1 MRTCTNCG
9 AQFADDELFCPVCG
23 QEVQLVPDFETIES
37 KIAQSEKEKEEAER
51 KREEERRFQEQM
63 EQQKKR
69 RMHKLVLM
77 FVLIAAAVIIVTV
90 SVVTAIRSRTVNTFD
105 YQYAQAQECYANK
118 DYTGAL
124 EHLKKALGYEPE
136 NDDANLLLAKTE
148 YQLDQNDEAAKVLES
163 LLDRNGSLEEAYE
176 LLFQIYQDDSQPEK
190 IQARLKKCSLSDI
203 LEKFS
208 RFNPQPP
215 VISPEGNTYNDVVK
229 VEITADG
236 TGEIRYTTDGTDP
249 EKNSVLYTGKLEL
262 SQEGTITVK
271 AVLVTADGLVSDP
284 AEAEYTISY
293 DVPDA
298 PVISPVSGTYKKME
312 TDEVNSYH
320 SGSVS
325 SSSGEEN
332 TAQRITIKVP
342 SGYTCYYS
350 WDSKPDKSSKKYTGP
365 VEMKLGDHVFYAV
378 LCSKQGK
385 LGKVASCT
393 YIYTRV
399 TPTPANTPTPAPV
412 YSYTAP
418 QNAETVET
426 PTPEPTVTETPAPT
440 ATEEPT
446 PTAEASESQSD
457 KS

>member
-1 MRTCTNCG
+1 
-9 AQFADDELFCPVCG
+9 
-23 QEVQLVPDFETIES
+23 
-37 KIAQSEKEKEEAER
+37 
-51 KREEERRFQEQM
+51 
-63 EQQKKR
+63 
-69 RMHKLVLM
+69 MHKLVLM

-90 SVVTAIRSRTVNTFD
+90 SVVAAIRSRTVNTFD
-105 YQYAQAQECYANK
+105 YQYAQAQECYENK

-148 YQLDQNDEAAKVLES
+148 YQLDQNDEAAEVLEA

-176 LLFQIYQDDSQPEK
+176 LLFQIYQDDSRPEK
-190 IQARLKKCSLSDI
+190 IQARLKKCSLTDI
-203 LEKFS
+203 LEKYS

-215 VISPEGNTYNDVVK
+215 VISPEGNTYNDTVK

-236 TGEIRYTTDGTDP
+236 TGEIRYTTDGTAP
-249 EKNSVLYTGKLEL
+249 EKNSNLYTGKLEL
-262 SQEGTITVK
+262 SQEGTITVQ
-271 AVLVTADGLVSDP
+271 AILVTADGLVSDP

-312 TDEVNSYH
+312 TEEGGSYR
-320 SGSVS
+320 SESVS
-325 SSSGEEN
+325 SSSGED
-332 TAQRITIKVP
+332 TAQMITVKVP

-365 VEMKLGDHVFYAV
+365 MEMKLGDHVFYAV

-399 TPTPANTPTPAPV
+399 TPTPANTPTPTPV
-412 YSYTAP
+412 YTYTAP
-418 QNAETVET
+418 QNAEAVET
-426 PTPEPTVTETPAPT
+426 PTPEPTETATPTPTET
-440 ATEEPT
+440 PT
-446 PTAEASESQSD
+446 PTAAASESQSD

>member
-1 MRTCTNCG
+1 M
-9 AQFADDELFCPVCG
+9 
-23 QEVQLVPDFETIES
+23 
-37 KIAQSEKEKEEAER
+37 
-51 KREEERRFQEQM
+51 
-63 EQQKKR
+63 
-69 RMHKLVLM
+69 
-77 FVLIAAAVIIVTV
+77 
-90 SVVTAIRSRTVNTFD
+90 
-105 YQYAQAQECYANK
+105 
-118 DYTGAL
+118 
-124 EHLKKALGYEPE
+124 
-136 NDDANLLLAKTE
+136 
-148 YQLDQNDEAAKVLES
+148 
-163 LLDRNGSLEEAYE
+163 
-176 LLFQIYQDDSQPEK
+176 
-190 IQARLKKCSLSDI
+190 
-203 LEKFS
+203 
-208 RFNPQPP
+208 
-215 VISPEGNTYNDVVK
+215 VK

-236 TGEIRYTTDGTDP
+236 SGEIRYTTDGTDP
-249 EKNSVLYTGKLEL
+249 EKNSVLYAGKLEL

-284 AEAEYTISY
+284 AEAEYIISY

-325 SSSGEEN
+325 SSSEEEN

-378 LCSKQGK
+378 LCSRQGK

-412 YSYTAP
+412 YSYTDP

-440 ATEEPT
+440 ATVDPT
-446 PTAEASESQSD
+446 PTAAASESQSD

>member
-1 MRTCTNCG
+1 M
-9 AQFADDELFCPVCG
+9 
-23 QEVQLVPDFETIES
+23 QLVPDFETIES

-51 KREEERRFQEQM
+51 KREEERRFQEQL
-63 EQQKKR
+63 EQQKKK

-90 SVVTAIRSRTVNTFD
+90 SVVAAIRSRTVNTFD
-105 YQYAQAQECYANK
+105 YQYAQAQECYENK

-148 YQLDQNDEAAKVLES
+148 YQLDQNDEAAEVLEA

-176 LLFQIYQDDSQPEK
+176 LLFQIYQDDSRPEK
-190 IQARLKKCSLSDI
+190 IQARLKKCSLTDI
-203 LEKFS
+203 LEKYS

-215 VISPEGNTYNDVVK
+215 VISPEGNTYNDTVK

-236 TGEIRYTTDGTDP
+236 TGEIRYTTDGTAP
-249 EKNSVLYTGKLEL
+249 EKDSNLYTGKLEL
-262 SQEGTITVK
+262 SQEGTITVQ
-271 AVLVTADGLVSDP
+271 AILVTADGLVSDP

-312 TDEVNSYH
+312 TEEGGSYR
-320 SGSVS
+320 SESVS
-325 SSSGEEN
+325 SSSGED
-332 TAQRITIKVP
+332 TAQMITVKVP

-365 VEMKLGDHVFYAV
+365 MEMKLGDHVFYAV

-399 TPTPANTPTPAPV
+399 TPTPANTPTPTPV
-412 YSYTAP
+412 YTYTAP
-418 QNAETVET
+418 QNAEAVET
-426 PTPEPTVTETPAPT
+426 PTPEPTETATPTPTET
-440 ATEEPT
+440 PT
-446 PTAEASESQSD
+446 PTAAASESQSD

>member
-1 MRTCTNCG
+1 M
-9 AQFADDELFCPVCG
+9 
-23 QEVQLVPDFETIES
+23 QLVPDFETIES

-51 KREEERRFQEQM
+51 KREEERRFQEQL
-63 EQQKKR
+63 EQQKKK

-90 SVVTAIRSRTVNTFD
+90 SVVAAIRSRTVNTFD
-105 YQYAQAQECYANK
+105 YQYAQAQECYENK

-148 YQLDQNDEAAKVLES
+148 YQLDQNDEAAEVLEA

-176 LLFQIYQDDSQPEK
+176 LLFQIYQDDSRPEK
-190 IQARLKKCSLSDI
+190 IQARLKKCSLTDI
-203 LEKFS
+203 LEKYS

-215 VISPEGNTYNDVVK
+215 VISPEGNTYNDTVK

-236 TGEIRYTTDGTDP
+236 TGEIRYTTDGTAP
-249 EKNSVLYTGKLEL
+249 EKDSNLYTGKLEL
-262 SQEGTITVK
+262 SQEGTITVQ
-271 AVLVTADGLVSDP
+271 AILVTADGLVSDP

-312 TDEVNSYH
+312 TEESGSYR
-320 SGSVS
+320 SESVS
-325 SSSGEEN
+325 SSSGED
-332 TAQRITIKVP
+332 TAQMITVKVP

-399 TPTPANTPTPAPV
+399 TPTPANTPTPTPV
-412 YSYTAP
+412 YTYTAP
-418 QNAETVET
+418 QNAEAVET
-426 PTPEPTVTETPAPT
+426 PTPEPTETATPTPTET
-440 ATEEPT
+440 PT
-446 PTAEASESQSD
+446 PTAAASESQSD

>member
-1 MRTCTNCG
+1 
-9 AQFADDELFCPVCG
+9 VCG

-51 KREEERRFQEQM
+51 KREEERRFQEQL
-63 EQQKKR
+63 EQQKKK

-90 SVVTAIRSRTVNTFD
+90 SVVAAIRSRTVNTFD
-105 YQYAQAQECYANK
+105 YQYAQAQECYENK

-148 YQLDQNDEAAKVLES
+148 YQLDQNDEAADVLEA

-176 LLFQIYQDDSQPEK
+176 LLFQIYQDDSRPEK
-190 IQARLKKCSLSDI
+190 IQARLKKCSLTDI
-203 LEKFS
+203 LEKYS

-215 VISPEGNTYNDVVK
+215 VISPEGNTYNDTVK

-236 TGEIRYTTDGTDP
+236 TGEIRYTTDGTAP
-249 EKNSVLYTGKLEL
+249 EKDSNLYTGKLEL
-262 SQEGTITVK
+262 SQEGTITVQ
-271 AVLVTADGLVSDP
+271 AILVTADGLVSDP

-312 TDEVNSYH
+312 TEESGSYR
-320 SGSVS
+320 SESVS
-325 SSSGEEN
+325 SSSGED
-332 TAQRITIKVP
+332 TAQMITVKVP

-399 TPTPANTPTPAPV
+399 TPTPANTPTPTPV
-412 YSYTAP
+412 YTYTAP
-418 QNAETVET
+418 QNAEAVET
-426 PTPEPTVTETPAPT
+426 PTPEPTETATPTPTET
-440 ATEEPT
+440 PT
-446 PTAEASESQSD
+446 PTAAASESQSD